1 MTEQT
6 QSIPAGYRVDAQG
19 RLVPESIIPPAAL
32 LADDLVRD
40 MVDDVRAVAQRLAAL
55 KRDLLAEVAEHVALV
70 ATQYGAD
77 ISGRTGD
84 VRLDS
89 YDGTLRIERTSG
101 RRVKVGTAIH
111 AAEALVR
118 EYLDANAAGVPEGI
132 RAIVDR
138 TFRRNSKTGELN
150 VSRLLDFVAVE
161 IDDPRW
167 REAQRAIRESLE
179 TDETV
184 TYFRAYERADATQP
198 WRQIGLDFSA
208 LAPAPAQAPAPRNAL
223 VALAGDGPAEGGT
236 AVLVPPYGGA
246 PRGAG
251 HE

>member
-1 MTEQT
+1 MAEQMT
-6 QSIPAGYRVDAQG
+6 IPPGYRVDAHG

-32 LADDLVRD
+32 LADDLVRGI
-40 MVDDVRAVAQRLAAL
+40 VGDVHDAARRLAIL
-55 KRDLLAEVAEHVALV
+55 KRDLLTLVAEHVALV
-70 ATQYGAD
+70 ASQYGAD

-101 RRVKVGTAIH
+101 RRVKVGAAIH

-118 EYLDANAAGVPEGI
+118 EYLDAHAAGVPAGI

-138 TFRRNSKTGELN
+138 TFRRNEKTGELN

-161 IDDPRW
+161 IDDPKW
-167 REAQRAIRESLE
+167 QEAQRAIRESLE
-179 TDETV
+179 ADETV
-184 TYFRAYERADATQP
+184 TYFRAYERSDASQP

-208 LAPAPAQAPAPRNAL
+208 MAPAPAPIRNAL
-223 VALAGDGPAEGGT
+223 VALPAAQE
-236 AVLVPPYGGA
+236 AQS
-246 PRGAG
+246 
-251 HE
+251 